1 MAHGQPLR
9 RAPVQ
14 ARAKERLERV
24 LTAAEQLFA
33 EVGFEAATTNQIAER
48 ADTSIGSIYEF
59 LGSKQGIAQALATR
73 YLAEFARLYDEAG
86 IDPAADGKGAVIGT
100 LVDLVEDFYLRHPG
114 LGPLLGSCQGSE
126 DLQATRRALCT
137 ALIDPIDGLIAR
149 HHASDPERRRV
160 VAELCAGILW
170 TVVGEVAL
178 QAEQDRRLL
187 LDELKVMLTTYVAV
201 ALPAA

>member
-1 MAHGQPLR
+1 M
-9 RAPVQ
+9 Q

-73 YLAEFARLYDEAG
+73 YQAEFGRLYDEAG
-86 IDPAADGKGAVIGT
+86 IDRAADGSDDVIVT
-100 LVDLVEDFYLRHPG
+100 LVDLVESFYLRHPG

-137 ALIDPIDGLIAR
+137 ALIDPIDRMIAR
-149 HHASDPERRRV
+149 QHAHDPARRRV

-170 TVVGEVAL
+170 TVVGEVAV
-178 QAEQDRRLL
+178 QPEQERRLL
-187 LDELKVMLTTYVAV
+187 LDELKVMLATYVAV